1 MLDRMRDAARR
12 ARRETEGARRL
23 GEAVPGARLTWR
35 GDRATVV
42 LPEGA
47 ATRARAAAEDAL
59 RRAGASDVLV
69 VESGPAGPVAPPRDA
84 PQQASSGGHAD
95 PLRLGRTDGPAPVGK
110 SRPRGVRRTVAVA
123 SGKGGVGKST
133 IAARLALA
141 LAARGERVGLLD
153 LDIYGPSVPLMFGV
167 TGAPDAEGGTIRPAL
182 AAIRTQGTEQVLP
195 LLSIGLLVDDAQAL
209 AWRGPMVM
217 GAVRQLTEQSDWHED
232 GAPLDWL
239 VIDTPPGTGDAHL
252 SMGQRVTLDAAVL
265 VTTPSPLA
273 LADLRRG
280 AQLFARLGVPILGV
294 VENMAG
300 GAFGDA
306 LPDEALA
313 SLGTRRL
320 ARLPIHADLAR
331 LPASGGDLASERLAP
346 VVDALLALDPQG
358 PTR

>member
-1 MLDRMRDAARR
+1 MLDRLKDAARR

-23 GEAVPGARLTWR
+23 AEAAPGASLTWR
-35 GDRATVV
+35 EDRATVV

-47 ATRARAAAEDAL
+47 AADAREKAAAALRAA
-59 RRAGASDVLV
+59 GAADVLV
-69 VESGPAGPVAPPRDA
+69 VESGPARPASPGRPSPPMG
-84 PQQASSGGHAD
+84 GGHAD
-95 PLRLGRTDGPAPVGK
+95 PLRLGRTDGPAPSGK
-110 SRPRGVRRTVAVA
+110 ARPPGVRRTVAVA

-133 IAARLALA
+133 VAARLALA
-141 LAARGERVGLLD
+141 LQAKGQRTGLLD
-153 LDIYGPSVPLMFGV
+153 LDIYGPSVPLMFGAD
-167 TGAPDAEGGTIRPAL
+167 GKPDAKDGRIRPVTAS
-182 AAIRTQGTEQVLP
+182 GLP
-195 LLSIGLLVDDAQAL
+195 VLSIGLLVDDAQAL

-217 GAVRQLTEQSDWHED
+217 GAVRQLTEQSDWHQD
-232 GAPLDWL
+232 GEPLDWL

-280 AQLFARLGVPILGV
+280 AQLFARLGVPVIGV
-294 VENMAG
+294 VENMTG

-313 SLGTRRL
+313 DLGAPRL
-320 ARLPIHADLAR
+320 ASLPIDEALAR
-331 LPASGGDLASERLAP
+331 LPAGGSALGTERLAP
-346 VVDALLALDPQG
+346 VADALLTLDRQG